1 MVQPPSMEARRTALS
16 DLKNIAEA
24 RSENRKYYVAHIEEY
39 SNVLE
44 LFSKNINF
52 VCQALILAM

>member
-1 MVQPPSMEARRTALS
+1 MEARRTALS